1 MKITENFVAVIE
13 QVKYKEFENKNKK
26 EKEKEPT
33 LFLCNATISE
43 VGRGMSKFKSE
54 HNVVFYL
61 TEDQYTERVIE
72 KGDRVNILAGCKW
85 QPQLLDYKSY
95 DQNKIKEADKSQLK
109 VDSSGKTHLH
119 FKCFAYKIICKDE
132 NSWSMNAKWYDQ
144 NYCTILNTRVKLP
157 LEDKKQF
164 EAKNKLDFFLDPP
177 EMEIIDKLNG
187 QIVKVIAYSNKN
199 KFSEKEM
206 SVYTERNEKDGT
218 NYLLLEEVNKE

>member
-1 MKITENFVAVIE
+1 MKITEDFVAVIE
-13 QVKYKEFENKNKK
+13 QVKYKEFENKNSKK
-26 EKEKEPT
+26 KDEEPT

-43 VGRGMSKFKSE
+43 VGRGMSKFKQQ

-61 TEDQYTERVIE
+61 TEDQYTERIIE

-85 QPQLLDYKSY
+85 QSQLLDYKSY
-95 DQNKIKEADKSQLK
+95 DQEKIKAADKSQLK
-109 VDSSGKTHLH
+109 VDSGGKTHLQ

-206 SVYTERNEKDGT
+206 SVYTEKNEKDGT
-218 NYLLLEEVNKE
+218 NYLLLEEVSKE